1 MLTEDPF
8 EGETEAFGGLLRRSI
23 RVIAFPLE
31 PTETGGEGKI
41 GAEVQRLGGRPSPRQ
56 CRAPEDVPDLHD
68 AVGRIDAHQRLPAL
82 GPTGGS
88 VHDGEEEGIGGVGR
102 LGDPGI
108 EIPAFGLRRLG
119 QVSEPIVDPRCGR
132 HRGEEAIAVIGRIER
147 FEVDIPTMDRLSPR
161 RLCAPEIRE
170 VVVHG

>member
-31 PTETGGEGKI
+31 PAEPGREGEIGTEE
-41 GAEVQRLGGRPSPRQ
+41 QRLGGLPSPRQ
-56 CRAPEDVPDLHD
+56 CRTPEDVPDLHD

-82 GPTGGS
+82 GPTGGP
-88 VHDGEEEGIGGVGR
+88 VHDGEEEGIGRIGR

-108 EIPAFGLRRLG
+108 EIPTVGLRCLR
-119 QVSEPIVDPRCGR
+119 QISEPFVDPRRGR
-132 HRGEEAIAVIGRIER
+132 NRSEEAIAVIGRIDR
-147 FEVDIPTMDRLSPR
+147 FEVDISTMDRLSPR